1 MVDYK
6 YPPLKKGK
14 KPKSGCRKLL
24 ELAAVVFLFGAV
36 FVVIVTVRSETPPL
50 QPRPTP
56 TPTATW
62 AELRAAAQTIPYRN
76 LFRYADDHA
85 GKLVYYRGEV
95 IQVLE
100 KQGDFQLRVNVTSDE
115 YGLWSDTVFLRY
127 DDAPVRIL
135 ENDIIEFVGRM
146 EGTITYESVMGGD
159 VIIPDI
165 TVLVLIIES
174 E

>member
-1 MVDYK
+1 M
-6 YPPLKKGK
+6 
-14 KPKSGCRKLL
+14 
-24 ELAAVVFLFGAV
+24 
-36 FVVIVTVRSETPPL
+36 
-50 QPRPTP
+50 
-56 TPTATW
+56 
-62 AELRAAAQTIPYRN
+62 
-76 LFRYADDHA
+76 
-85 GKLVYYRGEV
+85 
-95 IQVLE
+95 LE

-174 E
+174 D